1 MMPTFD
7 FHFKVRA
14 PQQAV
19 ADFHRDTRALSRL
32 TPPPILVRFHRVD
45 PLAEGARA
53 DMTMWFG
60 PIPVAWSAV
69 HDQVDPLRGFRDTA
83 VRSPLERWQHRHSFT
98 TLAPD
103 LTEVH
108 EHLEYEHRGG
118 WAGVF
123 SRLLFNP
130 LALRFLFTYRSW
142 VTKRALESTPRGGR

>member
-1 MMPTFD
+1 MSTFD
-7 FHFKVRA
+7 FRFKVKA
-14 PQQAV
+14 SLQAV

-32 TPPPILVRFHRVD
+32 TPPPIIVRFHRVD

-83 VRSPLERWQHRHSFT
+83 VRSPLERWQHRHTFT
-98 TLAPD
+98 AIAPH

-108 EHLEYEHRGG
+108 EHLEYAHRSGL
-118 WAGVF
+118 AGLF

-130 LALRFLFTYRSW
+130 LGLRFLFAYRRW
-142 VTKRALESTPRGGR
+142 VTRRALESAARTGQ